1 MKLSATIFSVVL
13 LCLSLNLQAQKAT
26 HKFELGDSTFLL
38 DGIPL
43 QMISG
48 EMHCARIPKEY
59 WRDRMKMA
67 KAMGLNTIGTYV
79 FWNAHEEQQGKYDFS
94 GNNNIA
100 EFVKIAQEEG
110 LWVVMRPSPY
120 ACAEWEFGGYPWW
133 LLKDSTL
140 KVRSK
145 DPKFIG
151 AYKKYI
157 AELAK
162 QLVPLQVTHGGN
174 ILMVQ
179 IENEYG
185 SYSDD
190 KSYMD
195 LNRQIFRDAGFDG
208 VLFTCDGADQMPK
221 GYLPGYLP
229 AVNGLEDPVQVKA
242 LINKYHEGKGP
253 YYVAEWY
260 PGWFDHWGEKHAQ
273 VSAEESAKKLD
284 AILGAGISI
293 NMYMF
298 HGGTTRDFMNGA
310 NMNKT
315 EAYAP
320 QVSSYDYD
328 SPLDEAGNP
337 TNKFLKFREVIAKHL
352 PSGYQ
357 LPAVPVKKK
366 TITIKDIQLDS
377 YAAVFDQLPK
387 PVLSKVPLTFEDINQ
402 AYGFVLYRTRIST
415 GGLLKVTALRDY
427 ATIYINGKQIGTLDR
442 RISKDSLSLL
452 DIPKDA
458 VLDILVE
465 NNGRIN
471 YGPYLTDNRHG
482 ITKEVTLDQ
491 AAVEN
496 WEIYSLPFASLKDWT
511 FSANGP
517 KFTATKTGNRK
528 TNIPVAN
535 RPLKNKTVTDKDDAK
550 SVASSHSA
558 VNVQPALYK
567 GSFNLTATADTYL
580 DMRSFGKGFVFLNG
594 HNLGKY
600 WQIGAQQ
607 TIYVPAVWLN
617 KGKNEIVVFDQLKS
631 GHQLISTL
639 SDPIL
644 NETVS
649 VK

>member
-1 MKLSATIFSVVL
+1 MKLPLTLITAIL
-13 LCLSLNLQAQKAT
+13 LCFGIPFCSTSVFAQKAVHQFT
-26 HKFELGDSTFLL
+26 LGTDAFLL
-38 DGIPL
+38 DGKPL

-79 FWNAHEEQQGKYDFS
+79 FWNAHEEIKGKYDFS

-133 LLKDSTL
+133 LLKDSNL

-145 DPKFIG
+145 DPAFID

-157 AELAK
+157 NQLAK

-174 ILMVQ
+174 ILMIQ

-229 AVNGLEDPVQVKA
+229 AVNGLEDPVAVKA
-242 LINKYHEGKGP
+242 LINKHHNGKGP

-273 VSAEESAKKLD
+273 VGADDAAKKLD

-298 HGGTTRDFMNGA
+298 HGGTTRGFMNGA

-315 EAYAP
+315 EPYAP

-328 SPLDEAGNP
+328 SPLDEAGNV
-337 TNKFLKFREVIAKHL
+337 TDKFMKFRRVIEKHL
-352 PSGYQ
+352 PSGTL
-357 LPAVPVKKK
+357 LPAVPAKKP
-366 TITIKDIQLDS
+366 TIAIPEIKLEK

-387 PVLSKVPLTFEDINQ
+387 PVISTAVQTFEDLNQ
-402 AYGFVLYRTRIST
+402 AYGFVLYRTTLKDAASD
-415 GGLLKVTALRDY
+415 GGLLKVKELRDY

-442 RISKDSLSLL
+442 RLKKDSLVLAG
-452 DIPKDA
+452 IPGNA

-482 ITKEVTLDQ
+482 ITKEVLLNGQ
-491 AAVEN
+491 SLQN
-496 WEIYSLPFASLKDWT
+496 WKIYRLPFAELNQWK
-511 FSANGP
+511 FKSALTGKGKTEKGNG
-517 KFTATKTGNRK
+517 AEA
-528 TNIPVAN
+528 I
-535 RPLKNKTVTDKDDAK
+535 L
-550 SVASSHSA
+550 
-558 VNVQPALYK
+558 PALYK
-567 GSFNLTATADTYL
+567 GTFNLNEVADTYL
-580 DMRSFGKGFVFLNG
+580 DMRKFGKGFVFLNG

-607 TIYVPAVWLN
+607 TVYVPAVWL
-617 KGKNEIVVFDQLKS
+617 KKEGNEIVVFDQLKS
-631 GHQLISTL
+631 GHQQITAIDHPVLAEL
-639 SDPIL
+639 
-644 NETVS
+644 TVEN
-649 VK
+649 